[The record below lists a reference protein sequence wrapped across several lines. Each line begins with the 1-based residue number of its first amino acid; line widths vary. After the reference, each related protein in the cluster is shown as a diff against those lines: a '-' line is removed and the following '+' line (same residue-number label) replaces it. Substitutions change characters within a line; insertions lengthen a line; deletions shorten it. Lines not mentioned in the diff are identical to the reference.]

1 MKIGLMG
8 FEFSS
13 ANKGCEALVY
23 SFLNIV
29 NDELEIGTEIY
40 NFSGTELG
48 KVSSSFPKFSFINVN
63 PKLKDLSF
71 NYLKKLLKCDLI
83 FDVTMGDSF

>member
-48 KVSSSFPKFSFINVN
+48 KVRPFQVLCK
-63 PKLKDLSF
+63 
-71 NYLKKLLKCDLI
+71 LKKL
-83 FDVTMGDSF
+83 T

>member
-48 KVSSSFPKFSFINVN
+48 KVSSSFPKFSYKISGEI
-63 PKLKDLSF
+63 K
-71 NYLKKLLKCDLI
+71 YLELFEKIIK
-83 FDVTMGDSF
+83 M